1 MELLTRKSVSD
12 IISGQS
18 GAVDLTDWVRLCN
31 QEGVR
36 DLIGLYHFPG
46 EGGESVKPSFLGLQF
61 SMAKRKAKNK
71 KSASSPK
78 FEKKEEDT
86 FRDQDVDRRSAAIR
100 AIRDVEIDHL
110 LTELRL
116 LRSNFNKQ
124 QRQIPVLQFFT
135 ENLPNLS
142 LVKNG
147 KGQYEV
153 QWKDKG
159 GTLPMNQGD
168 GIDIHASLLH
178 QMSAAY
184 PDRSSTAIPSF
195 GGFKF
200 SSQAVTASLLGA
212 DNLQIKDFVTSHRMS
227 VGMTPKTLRL
237 PKNGEMLL
245 SVHGSPLGVYE
256 EDNMESIRVTHITV
270 SVPKC
275 REPALFLPSAS
286 SGLFSATS
294 PSPPP
299 PTPAASPAWK
309 GSAPPSTT
317 LFFFSVGNIRF
328 LYCPS
333 GNLARHSDSAG
344 HGVSS
349 ASVDNSVWTITIFC
363 SL

>member
-1 MELLTRKSVSD
+1 M
-12 IISGQS
+12 
-18 GAVDLTDWVRLCN
+18 
-31 QEGVR
+31 
-36 DLIGLYHFPG
+36 IGLYHFPG

-124 QRQIPVLQFFT
+124 QRQTPVLQFFT

-159 GTLPMNQGD
+159 STLPMNQGD

-212 DNLQIKDFVTSHRMS
+212 DNLQIKDFVLEEPSDTQMLCLQDGLQTPGVTSHRMS

-245 SVHGSPLGVYE
+245 SVHGSPLGVYK
-256 EDNMESIRVTHITV
+256 EDNMESIRE
-270 SVPKC
+270 S
-275 REPALFLPSAS
+275 EE
-286 SGLFSATS
+286 G
-294 PSPPP
+294 
-299 PTPAASPAWK
+299 
-309 GSAPPSTT
+309 
-317 LFFFSVGNIRF
+317 
-328 LYCPS
+328 
-333 GNLARHSDSAG
+333 
-344 HGVSS
+344 
-349 ASVDNSVWTITIFC
+349 
-363 SL
+363 